1 MLGLGFFFRI
11 FFNEGHTSIRRTWL
25 IDDIYIFTSSSI
37 RATNN
42 DGPIRKSG
50 AIQSIHLKSRSCLY
64 EKLWRQHFEGIF
76 ISRNLHG
83 DTGPKSGYKRTWNE
97 TFFKQPETINVNTFW
112 CGFFLDQRP
121 SAIGLQAQRCKHL
134 DIKSRCL
141 VVIGRARIFHTQEL
155 LSSLPGVGILTSPE
169 KCSFQVAA

>member
-1 MLGLGFFFRI
+1 MIYL
-11 FFNEGHTSIRRTWL
+11 
-25 IDDIYIFTSSSI
+25 YIFTSSSI

-42 DGPIRKSG
+42 EGPIRKSG

-64 EKLWRQHFEGIF
+64 EKLGYFTANCCDVVVL
-76 ISRNLHG
+76 SDRNLHG

-97 TFFKQPETINVNTFW
+97 TFFKQPETKWKHLLMRFL
-112 CGFFLDQRP
+112 LDQRP
-121 SAIGLQAQRCKHL
+121 PAIGLKAQRCKHL

-141 VVIGRARIFHTQEL
+141 VVIQCARIFHTQEL

-169 KCSFQVAA
+169 KCSFQVDA